1 MKFIIGQKQEM
12 SQIYNEDKVIP
23 ITIIKV
29 DTCKITQIKTNEK
42 DGYEAV
48 QIGSV
53 KKRKINKALRGHL
66 KNENFR
72 YIKEFRTDGSIF
84 KIGDVLDIESFE
96 SGEKIN
102 VIGVSKGKGF
112 QGVVKRHGFGG
123 QPTTHGTKDQ
133 VRMPGSIGATGPAHV
148 FKGTRMPGQMGNCQ
162 STVTNLEIIEID
174 KKNNSIKVKGSI
186 PGHRNSVIFIKGKG
200 DMKIIKKEEDKG
212 VKEEDNR
219 DIEEKKSRKIS
230 QESK

>member
-112 QGVVKRHGFGG
+112 QGVVKRHG
-123 QPTTHGTKDQ
+123 
-133 VRMPGSIGATGPAHV
+133 
-148 FKGTRMPGQMGNCQ
+148 
-162 STVTNLEIIEID
+162 
-174 KKNNSIKVKGSI
+174 
-186 PGHRNSVIFIKGKG
+186 
-200 DMKIIKKEEDKG
+200 
-212 VKEEDNR
+212 
-219 DIEEKKSRKIS
+219 
-230 QESK
+230 